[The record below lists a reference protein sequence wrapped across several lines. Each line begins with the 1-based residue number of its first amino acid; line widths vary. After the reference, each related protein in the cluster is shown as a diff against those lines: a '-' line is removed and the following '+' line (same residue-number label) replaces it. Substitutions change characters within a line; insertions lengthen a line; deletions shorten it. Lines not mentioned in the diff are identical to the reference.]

1 MVRISANTGKIYLND
16 KTNYV
21 KVEANGDDIDVKFVT
36 GGTSVAK
43 DGTTAI
49 AIATKSGSNSCAAS
63 YVVLINKEF
72 SNAGSE
78 DVVYV
83 PEKSTT
89 TVSYTNSDG
98 DKKTGY
104 ATELYFLD
112 GSGKTETVTVV
123 GQKTPGSYT
132 YEINDDEVYELE
144 TQGVDALSL
153 KAAYDDETG
162 YVQDTHVTGV
172 YNNSMTIENVN
183 SQQVEDVRSS
193 PIRSS
198 LLTTATRMSA
208 TTTCTPAR
216 SLP

>member
-1 MVRISANTGKIYLND
+1 MTLDGAKVTLDGKDKANTGKIYLND

-49 AIATKSGSNSCAAS
+49 AIATKSGSNYVAS
-63 YVVLINKEF
+63 YVVLINNEF

-98 DKKTGY
+98 TRRP
-104 ATELYFLD
+104 
-112 GSGKTETVTVV
+112 VM
-123 GQKTPGSYT
+123 Q
-132 YEINDDEVYELE
+132 
-144 TQGVDALSL
+144 LS
-153 KAAYDDETG
+153 
-162 YVQDTHVTGV
+162 
-172 YNNSMTIENVN
+172 
-183 SQQVEDVRSS
+183 
-193 PIRSS
+193 
-198 LLTTATRMSA
+198 
-208 TTTCTPAR
+208 CTSWMAPAR
-216 SLP
+216 PRL